1 MLGAPCLPG
10 EVVIGNTNLS
20 TFHFTVS
27 SRLPLPKPEASQKK
41 KRESRRD
48 RDEDRKKEKG
58 KTGRSETVEGEG
70 TQGNVFF
77 MGMFHLI
84 S

>member
-1 MLGAPCLPG
+1 MLACSPG

-20 TFHFTVS
+20 TFHFIFS
-27 SRLPLPKPEASQKK
+27 SIVPLPKPEASQKNK
-41 KRESRRD
+41 RD
-48 RDEDRKKEKG
+48 RKRDADKDGEEKKG
-58 KTGRSETVEGEG
+58 ARQSQSETAEVEGTRG
-70 TQGNVFF
+70 SVFF